1 MNNTD
6 FQASI
11 LNFSA
16 LPGST
21 PNENFSTFIGYAR
34 NIATNTGL
42 RWNIELDAN
51 GVACA
56 GHEWDLRK
64 IANDGRPKT
73 YVLRTFSKCDD
84 ALRKMVEKN
93 LIQPEFAIVRSVSE
107 GWQDLIKAHSL
118 DHVLVRQKSLSYIG
132 SSSNA
137 WRFLAT
143 VSNKEPWEITSDD
156 VILAC
161 EISDECQKTKNG
173 RTVILMGLM
182 RSFADPLHLFD
193 ACPIASLVNRRTKGR
208 VARAKFTQIESKLPK
223 TLSDRKTEEKLP
235 ERRAFW
241 ELIRIVFTEKPLTL
255 NDAIRFSM
263 VKLLLITGLRVG
275 EIALLPLDWRR
286 TRSYLNEAG
295 KPAGESG
302 GISEALMIRHF
313 AEKQGTNLLYE
324 TTQFVPDM
332 FKTEVESIFEEAIRL
347 TEPLRTT
354 LKSQYESGRIFPQY
368 QPEQLVDAIEM
379 YTHLTGNP
387 VWEAAPLSPA
397 VVNCL
402 LQYKNTLDQTKL
414 LPLPELQKN
423 SIRVAAAVSR
433 YYAQNKRENGLVLRD
448 SYGIPDHGTGLRGK
462 FLLISDVEKY
472 VTRYVPTKLSDL
484 NTMSLD
490 NGTEMKPWEALFIM
504 PKRAVGAGRGDS
516 VLDPS
521 KTFSVGVA
529 DESLLMTTLGDKGQK
544 ERHSLFSVYGQTEAD
559 RALSIKTH
567 SFRHLQNTELFR
579 LGVADTIITKRFN
592 RRSVAQSYVYDHRS
606 LAEEMDQLELPDE
619 WALVL
624 GESKA
629 ATVAKMITTG
639 RANGPIVRE
648 FRHIQTTEGD
658 EAALQFL
665 SAEADG
671 FHATPYGTCLNSFT
685 VDPCPTHLE
694 CFNGCRHLSATNL
707 PEQIENL
714 VVLQGKLKLALK
726 HAQAKPD
733 GSVGKSN
740 QIAHAQVRLDGVKK
754 LLTTPTG
761 QAVFPDGIDHS
772 APNQFRSVLN
782 VA

>member
-1 MNNTD
+1 MKNTEN
-6 FQASI
+6 QMSI
-11 LNFSA
+11 FNFNA
-16 LPGST
+16 LPRSA
-21 PNENFSTFIGYAR
+21 PNENFSTFIEHAR
-34 NIATNTGL
+34 NIAKTQGL
-42 RWNIELDAN
+42 RWNIKLDVK
-51 GVACA
+51 GVACS

-73 YVLRTFSKCDD
+73 YVLRKFSKCED
-84 ALRKMVEKN
+84 AIAKMVEKN
-93 LIQPEFAIVRSVSE
+93 LIASELATAKAVSE
-107 GWQDLIKAHSL
+107 PWQDLIKAHTL
-118 DHVLVRQKSLSYIG
+118 DHVLVRKKSLSYIG

-182 RSFADPLHLFD
+182 RSFADPMHLFD
-193 ACPIASLVNRRTKGR
+193 ACPIASIVNRRTKGR

-223 TLSDRKTEEKLP
+223 TLSDRKSEEKLP

-286 TRSYLNEAG
+286 TRSYLNELG
-295 KPAGESG
+295 KPAEESG
-302 GISEALMIRHF
+302 GISESLMIRHF

-332 FKTEVESIFEEAIRL
+332 FKTEVECIFEEAIRL

-368 QPEQLVDAIEM
+368 QPEQLVDAIKM

-387 VWEAAPLSPA
+387 VWEATPLSPA
-397 VVNCL
+397 LTECL
-402 LQYKNTLDQTKL
+402 TQYKDTLDHKKL
-414 LPLPELQKN
+414 FNLPELQN
-423 SIRVAAAVSR
+423 ATGTVAAAISR
-433 YYAQNKRENGLVLRD
+433 YFSHINRNRGLILRD
-448 SYGIPDHGTGLRGK
+448 SDGNPDYGRGVRGK
-462 FLLISDVEKY
+462 YLLISDVEKY
-472 VTRYVPTKLSDL
+472 VTLHVPTKLSDL

-490 NGTEMKPWEALFIM
+490 NGTVMKPWEALFIM

-529 DESLLMTTLGDKGQK
+529 DDSLLMTTLGDKGQT
-544 ERHSLFSVYGQTEAD
+544 ERQSLFSAYGQTEAD

-629 ATVAKMITTG
+629 ATVAKMITAG

-648 FRHIQTTEGD
+648 FRHIQTNEGD
-658 EAALQFL
+658 EAALRFL

-707 PEQIENL
+707 PEQVENL

-740 QIAHAQVRLDGVKK
+740 QIAHAQVRLNGVEK
-754 LLTTPTG
+754 LLITPTG
-761 QAVFPDGIDHS
+761 QAVFPDGTDHS
-772 APNQFRSVLN
+772 APKQFRSVLN
-782 VA
+782 VT

>member
-6 FQASI
+6 YQASI
-11 LNFSA
+11 FNFSA

-21 PNENFSTFIGYAR
+21 PNENFSTFIEHAR
-34 NIATNTGL
+34 NIATNIGL
-42 RWNIELDAN
+42 RWNIELNAK
-51 GVACA
+51 GVARA

-73 YVLRTFSKCDD
+73 LVLRTFSNCED
-84 ALRKMVEKN
+84 ALLKMVEQGLFKAESVV
-93 LIQPEFAIVRSVSE
+93 IRAVSE
-107 GWQDLIKAHSL
+107 SWQDLIKAHTL
-118 DHVLVRQKSLSYIG
+118 EHVLVRKKSLSYVA
-132 SSSNA
+132 SSANA

-143 VSNKEPWEITSDD
+143 VSGKEPWQVTSDD
-156 VILAC
+156 VLLAC
-161 EISDECQKTKNG
+161 EISEECQSTKNG
-173 RTVILMGLM
+173 RSIVLIGLI
-182 RSFADPLHLFD
+182 RSFVDPLHLFD
-193 ACPIASLVNRRTKGR
+193 ACPLAGLVNRHTKGN
-208 VARAKFTQIESKLPK
+208 VARAKFAQIENKLAK
-223 TLSDRKTEEKLP
+223 TLAERKSEEKLP
-235 ERRAFW
+235 ERQAFW
-241 ELIRIVFTEKPLTL
+241 ELIRIVFTEKPRTL
-255 NDAIRFSM
+255 NDAIRFTM

-286 TRSYLNEAG
+286 TRNYLNEMG

-302 GISEALMIRHF
+302 GISESLMIRHF

-332 FKTEVESIFEEAIRL
+332 FKAEVESILEEAIRL
-347 TEPLRTT
+347 TAPLRET

-368 QPEQLVDAIEM
+368 QPEQLVDALEM
-379 YTHLTGNP
+379 YVHLTGNP
-387 VWEAAPLSPA
+387 VWQIAPLSSEI
-397 VVNCL
+397 
-402 LQYKNTLDQTKL
+402 T
-414 LPLPELQKN
+414 N
-423 SIRVAAAVSR
+423 SIIEYKDKLDHRILADLPKFKKSSDQVSIAVRR
-433 YYAQNKRENGLVLRD
+433 YFSQTNRTRGLILRD
-448 SYGIPDHGTGLRGK
+448 LHGNPDIKIDVRGK
-462 FLLISDVEKY
+462 FLRVSDVEKY
-472 VTRYVPTKLSDL
+472 VTKHVRTKLSDL
-484 NTMSLD
+484 KPLVLE
-490 NGTEMKPWEALFIM
+490 NGTKMAPWEALFLL

-516 VLDPS
+516 VLDPT
-521 KTFSVGVA
+521 KTFSVGIA
-529 DESLLMTTLGDKGQK
+529 DESLLMTTLGASNS
-544 ERHSLFSVYGQTEAD
+544 ERKSLFTLYGRTEAD
-559 RALSIKTH
+559 HKLSINTH

-592 RRSVAQSYVYDHRS
+592 RRSVAQSYEYDHRS

-629 ATVAKMITTG
+629 ATVAKMITSG

-648 FRHIQTTEGD
+648 FKHIQASEGD

-707 PEQIENL
+707 PEHHHNL
-714 VVLQGKLKLALK
+714 VILKGRLK
-726 HAQAKPD
+726 KAIAHAYSRPD
-733 GSVGKSN
+733 GSIGKTN
-740 QIAHAQVRLDGVKK
+740 QIAHAQVRLDGVEK
-754 LLTTPTG
+754 LLITPPG
-761 QAVFPDGIDHS
+761 KSVFPNGVDHS
-772 APNQFRSVLN
+772 LPTKTRSVLD

>member
-1 MNNTD
+1 MKNTD
-6 FQASI
+6 SQTSI
-11 LNFSA
+11 FNFSA
-16 LPGST
+16 LPSST
-21 PNENFSTFIGYAR
+21 PNENFSTFIEHAR
-34 NIATNTGL
+34 NIAKNTGL
-42 RWNIELDAN
+42 RWNIDLNAK
-51 GVACA
+51 GVACS

-73 YVLRTFSKCDD
+73 YVLRKFSNCED
-84 ALRKMVEKN
+84 ALLKMVEKN
-93 LIQPEFAIVRSVSE
+93 LIQPAAATIRPVSQ
-107 GWQDLIKAHSL
+107 GWQELIKAHTL
-118 DHVLVRQKSLSYIG
+118 DHVLVRKKSLGYIG

-161 EISDECQKTKNG
+161 EISEECQKTKNG

-182 RSFADPLHLFD
+182 RSFADPMHLFD
-193 ACPIASLVNRRTKGR
+193 ACPLASLVNRRTKGR
-208 VARAKFTQIESKLPK
+208 VARAKFTQIENKLPK
-223 TLSDRKTEEKLP
+223 TLSERKSEEKLP
-235 ERRAFW
+235 ERKAFW

-286 TRSYLNEAG
+286 TRSYLNETG

-302 GISEALMIRHF
+302 GISESLMIRHF

-332 FKTEVESIFEEAIRL
+332 FKAEIESIFEEAIRL
-347 TEPLRTT
+347 TEPLRAT

-397 VVNCL
+397 VTDCL
-402 LQYKNTLDQTKL
+402 AQYKETLDHKKL
-414 LPLPELQKN
+414 FNLSKLQN
-423 SIRVAAAVSR
+423 GTETVAAAISR
-433 YYAQNKRENGLVLRD
+433 YYSRINRNRGLILRD
-448 SYGIPDHGTGLRGK
+448 SYGNPNYGRGVRGK
-462 FLLISDVEKY
+462 YLLISDVEKY
-472 VTRYVPTKLSDL
+472 VTLHVPTKLSDL
-484 NTMSLD
+484 NTLSLD
-490 NGTEMKPWEALFIM
+490 NGAEMKPWEALFVM
-504 PKRAVGAGRGDS
+504 AKRAVGAGRGDS

-544 ERHSLFSVYGQTEAD
+544 ERQSLFSVYGQTEAD

-592 RRSVAQSYVYDHRS
+592 RRSVAQSYEYDHRS

-629 ATVAKMITTG
+629 ATVAKMITAG
-639 RANGPIVRE
+639 KANGPIVRE
-648 FRHIQTTEGD
+648 FRQIQTSDGD
-658 EAALQFL
+658 QAALQFL

-707 PEQIENL
+707 PEHVENL
-714 VVLQGKLKLALK
+714 VVLQGKLRLALK

-740 QIAHAQVRLDGVKK
+740 QIAHAQVRLDGVEK
-754 LLTTPTG
+754 LLITPTG

-772 APNQFRSVLN
+772 APKQFRSVLN
-782 VA
+782 VT